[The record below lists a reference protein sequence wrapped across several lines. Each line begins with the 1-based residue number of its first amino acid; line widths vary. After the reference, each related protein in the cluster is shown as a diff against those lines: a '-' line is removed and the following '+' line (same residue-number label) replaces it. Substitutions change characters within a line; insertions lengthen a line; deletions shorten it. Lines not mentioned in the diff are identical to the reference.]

1 MAGALTD
8 TWQRHALRDE
18 YSAKEKLWAE
28 RAERNRIETRRD
40 IYLEQSGSDLKI
52 RRFTADREDG
62 PGEHSGKR
70 KAAGDI
76 LAMAASTA
84 SYQAHYNN
92 PVTLTVGD
100 EEIELTQGELHE
112 IATAYRDNV
121 QRRIEEARARGASAE
136 EMRRL
141 REEQERADELYERT
155 KNPGD
160 RQLTGE
166 DRRAINGIIAKSP
179 DLRDFIKGNA
189 RALADP
195 QNAHASAAD
204 TAAALDRDEITRSAF
219 TEMSRCSAGTSFAA
233 SIDDMGD
240 HTPAASAGDSFA
252 RAAEPAAPLQTASAD
267 APAPDALENK
277 SGLDLG

>member
-76 LAMAASTA
+76 MAMAASTS
-84 SYQAHYNN
+84 SYQANYNN

-112 IATAYRDNV
+112 IAAAYRNDV
-121 QRRIEEARARGASAE
+121 RRRIEEARARGAGAE

-141 REEQERADELYERT
+141 REEQKRADELYDRT

-160 RQLTGE
+160 RQLTDE

-179 DLRDFIKGNA
+179 DLRDFIKGEV
-189 RALADP
+189 RALGGPENTKATEADI
-195 QNAHASAAD
+195 
-204 TAAALDRDEITRSAF
+204 TATLDRDEPTRSAF
-219 TEMSRCSAGTSFAA
+219 IEMSRGHAATSFAA
-233 SIDDMGD
+233 SIDD
-240 HTPAASAGDSFA
+240 TENPIPAASAGQSFA
-252 RAAEPAAPLQTASAD
+252 RAAEPAAPLQTASRD
-267 APAPDALENK
+267 TPAPDALQNK